1 MRISS
6 ILVLLL
12 FAANCFGQASF
23 PNKGR
28 LYFERKVGQITLLEM
43 NSKKEEESF
52 WTEEFKKNFPRIV
65 TDYFILDFNQ
75 QHSNYKKEKENK
87 DNKYIYQQFNTP
99 ESDFVFQDL
108 AGNTTTMSRL
118 VFEKTYL
125 VRDSLQ
131 KYEWKIS
138 GETRDIAGFECRKAT
153 AKIADS
159 VVVVAFY
166 TDQIP
171 VTGGPE
177 NFNGLPGMILGVAV
191 PRLALTIFATKLE
204 LINPDLTTTHPA
216 PKNKKYVS
224 RINIENEL
232 EKSVKDWGE
241 NANLFKWMTLL

>member
-1 MRISS
+1 MRISF
-6 ILVLLL
+6 LAVFVL
-12 FAANCFGQASF
+12 FAFSGFAQVSF
-23 PNKGR
+23 PTQGR
-28 LYFERKVGQITLLEM
+28 LYFERKVGQITLIEI
-43 NSKKEEESF
+43 NNKKEEASF
-52 WTEEFKKNFPRIV
+52 WTEEFKKNFPRII
-65 TDYFILDFNQ
+65 TDYFILDFDK
-75 QHSNYKKEKENK
+75 QHSYYKKEKENK
-87 DNKYIYQQFNTP
+87 ENKYLIQLFNTP

-131 KYEWKIS
+131 KYDWKIS

-171 VTGGPE
+171 VSAGPE

-191 PRLALTIFATKLE
+191 PRLALTLFATRLE
-204 LINPDLTTTHPA
+204 LTPPTLLSASLDS
-216 PKNKKYVS
+216 KSKKYVS
-224 RINIENEL
+224 RVTL
-232 EKSVKDWGE
+232 ESDMDKSVKDWGE